1 MDKITIGFPPY
12 LPTTVWCRG
21 GEMPCK
27 VNHGRFLT
35 RTRIWS
41 NAPGGMVLT
50 VPVEGGAT
58 AVKSQKPHMMR
69 ISGHGDWTR
78 IHLGAI
84 EAAYGKEPYFQHF
97 FPEIAEIITRY
108 PTELEALNRSL
119 LSAILRLSDY
129 DDQIE
134 GIVDLRKEFPNR
146 LDAIESRLLTGIVP
160 EHSVIEPLF
169 RYGKDVILLMTR
181 TDILSHKFYH
191 PERSESL

>member
-1 MDKITIGFPPY
+1 MTIGFPPY
-12 LPTTVWCRG
+12 LLSTAWCRG
-21 GEMPCK
+21 REVPCK
-27 VNHGRFLT
+27 VNLGRFLT

-41 NAPGGMVLT
+41 NAPEGMALT
-50 VPVEGGAT
+50 VPIEGGAA
-58 AVKSQKPHMMR
+58 AVKRQDPHVLR
-69 ISGHGDWTR
+69 ISAHGDWTR

-97 FPEIAEIITRY
+97 FPEIAEIITCY

-129 DDQIE
+129 DEQIE
-134 GIVDLRKEFPNR
+134 GIVNLRKEFPSR

-169 RYGKDVILLMTR
+169 RYGKDVILLMTC
-181 TDILSHKFYH
+181 TDILSHNIYH
-191 PERSESL
+191 PESSESL